1 MAHAFYS
8 DYKIY
13 DLILLALFWKYTHDT
28 NLRICLFICLDFTKQ
43 ILKQSQQTNHS
54 WA

>member
-13 DLILLALFWKYTHDT
+13 DLILLALFWKYTQDT
-28 NLRICLFICLDFTKQ
+28 NLCICLFICSDFTKQ
-43 ILKQSQQTNHS
+43 ILK
-54 WA
+54 